1 MRSGSS
7 DTGGGF
13 DKGGMDTGKYVRYT
27 PEQVEALERVYS
39 VRRVPQAQ
47 LRTQAAVAVRV
58 PHRLEHRAQADQC
71 LVPGASCPTE
81 QALT

>member
-1 MRSGSS
+1 VEQEQRRRRWFRQGRHGQWQVRAVH
-7 DTGGGF
+7 TGAGGGA
-13 DKGGMDTGKYVRYT
+13 GAG
-27 PEQVEALERVYS
+27 

-47 LRTQAAVAVRV
+47 LRTQAVVAVRV

>member
-1 MRSGSS
+1 MANWRCGAGAATPAVVSTRAAWTLASTCGA
-7 DTGGGF
+7 GGGA
-13 DKGGMDTGKYVRYT
+13 GAG
-27 PEQVEALERVYS
+27 

-47 LRTQAAVAVRV
+47 LRTQAVVAVRV